1 MNLNLKQP
9 VESTQKGKAEGQS
22 YIKLTFNS

>member
-9 VESTQKGKAEGQS
+9 VKNVP
-22 YIKLTFNS
+22 F